1 MQPFWDRDA
10 MPSVRHLSKARAS
23 MIAALAGAGLFGPLA
38 FETAPP
44 RADVKAPPAAVPV
57 SVETLAERD
66 IRVWSSFSGR
76 ARAVDYAEIRPEV
89 SGKIVDIRF
98 TDGQTVQAGQVLMVI
113 DPQPYEAA
121 AARAEAN
128 LASATTRADYS
139 RKDLERAKSLIG
151 NQTLTQRDF
160 DARAKAARVAEA
172 DIKAAEA
179 ELRQARIDLDRAYV
193 KAPITGRISRA
204 EITLGNLVQS
214 GANAPLLTSIVSQ
227 NGIYV
232 DFDVDEQT
240 YLQIRAS
247 AQNAAA
253 EKAIPVEVFT
263 QGGEDH
269 PVAGLLSSFDNRIN
283 TGTGAIRARA
293 RFANADGALVP
304 GMFVSVR
311 LGGGAEQRAVLVS
324 ERAVGSD
331 QSKKFVYVV
340 GADDKVA
347 YREVSLGRQVDDGQ
361 RIARAGLKPGDRVV
375 VDGLQHVR
383 PDTRV
388 RTREAA
394 AD

>member
-1 MQPFWDRDA
+1 
-10 MPSVRHLSKARAS
+10 MPLSTHKLLI
-23 MIAALAGAGLFGPLA
+23 IAALAGAGALGPLA
-38 FETAPP
+38 LGTQAP
-44 RADVKAPPAAVPV
+44 RADVKPPPAAVPV
-57 SVETLAERD
+57 SVETLAARD

-76 ARAVDYAEIRPEV
+76 ARAVDFAEIRPEV

-98 TDGQTVQAGQVLMVI
+98 TDGQMVQAGQVLMVI

-128 LASATTRADYS
+128 LASATARAEYS

-151 NQTLTQRDF
+151 AQTLTQRDF
-160 DARAKAARVAEA
+160 DARANALRVAEA

-179 ELRQARIDLDRAYV
+179 ALRQARIDLDRAYV
-193 KAPITGRISRA
+193 KAPISGRISRA

-214 GANAPLLTSIVSQ
+214 GANAPLLTSVVSQ
-227 NGIYV
+227 NGVYV

-240 YLQIRAS
+240 YLKIIRAS
-247 AQNAAA
+247 AKSAET
-253 EKAIPVEVFT
+253 EKAIPVEVSL
-263 QGGEDH
+263 QGDEGH
-269 PVAGLLSSFDNRIN
+269 PIAGLLSSFDNRIN

-293 RFANADGALVP
+293 RFANGDGALVP

-324 ERAVGSD
+324 ERAVGND

-347 YREVSLGRQVDDGQ
+347 YREVSLGPQVDDGR
-361 RIARAGLKPGDRVV
+361 RIVRAGLAPGDRVI

-388 RTREAA
+388 HTREAA
-394 AD
+394 VH

>member
-1 MQPFWDRDA
+1 LEDDA
-10 MPSVRHLSKARAS
+10 MPISTHKVF
-23 MIAALAGAGLFGPLA
+23 MIAALAGAGALGPLA
-38 FETAPP
+38 FGTTAP
-44 RADVKAPPAAVPV
+44 RADVKPPPAAVPV
-57 SVETLAERD
+57 SVETLAMRD

-89 SGKIVDIRF
+89 SGKIVDVRF
-98 TDGQTVQAGQVLMVI
+98 VDGQTVQAGQVLLVI

-128 LASATTRADYS
+128 LASATARAEYS

-160 DARAKAARVAEA
+160 DARANAARVADA

-179 ELRQARIDLDRAYV
+179 ALRQARIDLDHAYV
-193 KAPITGRISRA
+193 KAPISGRISRA
-204 EITLGNLVQS
+204 EITQGNLVQS

-240 YLQIRAS
+240 YLRTVRAAAKQ
-247 AQNAAA
+247 AQA
-253 EKAIPVEVFT
+253 EKAIPVEVFPE
-263 QGGEDH
+263 GGDASAISG
-269 PVAGLLSSFDNRIN
+269 VISSFDNRIN

-311 LGGGAEQRAVLVS
+311 LAGSAEQRVVLAP
-324 ERAVGSD
+324 ERAIQSD
-331 QSKKFVYVV
+331 QSKKFVFVV

-347 YREVSLGRQVDDGQ
+347 YREVSLGPQVDEGR
-361 RIARAGLKPGDRVV
+361 RIVRAGLNAGDRIV

-383 PDTRV
+383 PDTLV

-394 AD
+394 AH